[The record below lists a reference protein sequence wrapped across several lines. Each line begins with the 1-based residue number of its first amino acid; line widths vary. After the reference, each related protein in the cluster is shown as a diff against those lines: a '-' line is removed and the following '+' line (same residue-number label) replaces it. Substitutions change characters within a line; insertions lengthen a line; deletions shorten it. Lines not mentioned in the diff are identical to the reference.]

1 MRMLAVSSVACVSSF
16 VIVTLPVM
24 NLLHGTQETTS
35 VSLMSQDLS
44 GLAHICQV
52 HELPVIKTHR
62 IKKSESDTQGQ

>member
-1 MRMLAVSSVACVSSF
+1 MSSF
-16 VIVTLPVM
+16 AVVTLPVM

-62 IKKSESDTQGQ
+62 SSRRIKKT